1 MKLTNKHG
9 LPESIVNALR
19 RPEYTKG
26 KAHLSV
32 TQLINSP
39 KVVALSKKFQDE
51 LEQDVSEMVWSLF
64 GSAIHKVL
72 EHGKDQNHIVEQ
84 RLHSEVDGYRVSGA
98 IDLQIV
104 SEAGRAIRDYKTCS
118 VWSVMNSK
126 IEWEQ
131 QLNCYAWLVEK
142 VTGASVTDL
151 GIVAIIRDWN
161 RRDAA
166 RNEAY
171 PPAPIKELPIPLW
184 PMEQREQYIQSR
196 VHAHAEAEFA
206 IESEGDVPACTPE
219 EMWEK
224 PTTYAL
230 KKKGGVRALKVYLSQ
245 EEANQALDP
254 KTQEIEVRPG
264 SRTRCESFCPVNH
277 RCQQWRDYQESVK

>member
-104 SEAGRAIRDYKTCS
+104 SDAGRAIRDYKTCS

-166 RNEAY
+166 KNEAY